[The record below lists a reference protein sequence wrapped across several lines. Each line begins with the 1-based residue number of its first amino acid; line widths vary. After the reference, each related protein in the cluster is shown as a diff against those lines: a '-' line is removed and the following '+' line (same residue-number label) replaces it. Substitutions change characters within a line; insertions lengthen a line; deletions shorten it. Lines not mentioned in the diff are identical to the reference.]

1 MCDTMDGERKLI
13 IQPIERE
20 MHRSYIDY
28 SMSVIVGR
36 ALPDVRDGL
45 KPVHRKIMYAMS
57 ELGLVYNRPHKKSA
71 TVVGEVL
78 GKYHPHGDTAAYDAM
93 VRMAQPFSLRY
104 PLVDGQG
111 NFGSVDGDPPAAMRY
126 TEARLSKVASDLLAD
141 LDKDTV
147 DMMDNYDGSLKEP
160 TVLPSKFPNLLVN
173 GSDGIAVG
181 MATKMPPHNL
191 REVCDA
197 IVYTVDHPDA
207 TLEELMQF
215 VKGPD
220 FPTGGTIYGIGGIRA
235 AYETGRG
242 RLKVRSNTH
251 IEEMENGKERIIVDE
266 IPYQVNKAQ
275 LITQIADRVK
285 DKEIEGIT
293 DLRDES
299 DRHGMRIV
307 IELHRDAL
315 SSVVLENLFKKTNM
329 EVTYGIINIAL
340 VDNKPTTLSLKA
352 LITHYI
358 AHRKDVVVRRTR
370 YDLAQ
375 AEKRFHILEG
385 LMKAINML
393 DETIALIRAA
403 RNADEAIYG
412 WESND
417 LVAGRDQYSEGML
430 KLLDIDEPQARAIL
444 DMRLQKLTGLELN
457 SIRDEYDQLKVQ
469 MDDLRDILANESRV
483 LAIIKSE
490 TEEMK
495 ETYGDDRR
503 TVIDPNAI
511 DTDEEDLIPR
521 EQVVITI
528 SADNYIKRIP
538 LSTYRQQ
545 SRGGVGL
552 TAMQTK
558 EEDHVA
564 SMFVTS
570 SHDYVMFITNHGRL
584 HWLKGYRIPEGSRQS
599 KGKPIVNLLPDLEE
613 GEKVV
618 NTVCASGFPEDRY
631 LVFCT
636 RNGLFKKTSLSAY
649 GNVRAKGIKAIKLED
664 GDELI
669 ETGITDG
676 SEQIIIASADGQAV
690 RFDETDARPMG
701 RDTMGVKGMTLN
713 PGDRVVSMAVVR
725 PGDRLL
731 TVSENGYGKISD
743 VDDYRKTRRGGKGV
757 ITIKTDERNGQV
769 VSVRKVNPGD
779 QLMLTSASGKIIR
792 IDTDEIRET
801 GRNAKGV
808 RVMDMRNGDKVVA
821 VEPVM
826 TEEQEEEVEES
837 APEAPEQ

>member
-1 MCDTMDGERKLI
+1 MDGERKLI
-13 IQPIERE
+13 NQTIENE
-20 MHRSYIDY
+20 MQRSYIDY

-45 KPVHRKIMYAMS
+45 KPVHRKILYAMG
-57 ELGLVYNRPHKKSA
+57 ELSLTYNRPHKKSA

-78 GKYHPHGDTAAYDAM
+78 GKYHPHGDSAAYDAM

-111 NFGSVDGDPPAAMRY
+111 NFGSVDGDSAAAMRY
-126 TEARLSKVASDLLAD
+126 TEARMTKMASDLMAD

-147 DMMDNYDGSLKEP
+147 DMVDNYDGSLKEP
-160 TVLPSKFPNLLVN
+160 SVLPSKFPNLLVN

-191 REVCDA
+191 REVCEA
-197 IVYTVDHPDA
+197 IAYTVDNPEA
-207 TLEELMQF
+207 TVDELMQF
-215 VKGPD
+215 IKGPD
-220 FPTGGTIYGIGGIRA
+220 FPTGGTIYGLAGIRS

-242 RLKVRSNTH
+242 RLKVRANTH
-251 IEEMENGKERIIVDE
+251 FEEMGNGKERIIVDE
-266 IPYQVNKAQ
+266 IPYQVNKAM
-275 LITQIADRVK
+275 LIMQIADRVK
-285 DKEIEGIT
+285 NKEIEGIT

-307 IELHRDAL
+307 IELHKDAIPN
-315 SSVVLENLFKKTNM
+315 VVLENLFKKTNM
-329 EVTYGIINIAL
+329 EVTFGVINIAL
-340 VDNKPTTLSLKA
+340 VDNKPSLLSLKA
-352 LITHYI
+352 LISHYI
-358 AHRKDVVVRRTR
+358 DHRRTVVIR
-370 YDLAQ
+370 RTQFDLAQ

-393 DETIALIRAA
+393 DQTIELIRASPDA
-403 RNADEAIYG
+403 ATAN
-412 WESND
+412 
-417 LVAGRDQYSEGML
+417 EGL
-430 KLLDIDEPQARAIL
+430 QKLLEIDEEQAKAIL
-444 DMRLQKLTGLELN
+444 DMRLQKLTGLELD
-457 SIRDEYDQLKVQ
+457 SIKQEYNDLIVL
-469 MDDLRDILANESRV
+469 MDDLKDILAHDSRV
-483 LAIIKSE
+483 RGIIKSE
-490 TEEMK
+490 LSEMSDA
-495 ETYGDDRR
+495 YGDDRR

-528 SADNYIKRIP
+528 SNDNYIKRIP
-538 LSTYRQQ
+538 LNTYRQQ
-545 SRGGVGL
+545 ARGGVGL

-599 KGKPIVNLLPDLEE
+599 KGKPIVNLLADLEE

-618 NTVCASGFPEDRY
+618 NTVCSADFPEDEY
-631 LVFCT
+631 MVFCT
-636 RNGLFKKTSLSAY
+636 RRGVVKKTAMAAY
-649 GNVRAKGIKAIKLED
+649 GNVRSRGIKAIKLDD

-669 ETGITDG
+669 ETGITKGD
-676 SEQIIIASADGQAV
+676 EQIIIASASGQAV
-690 RFDETDARPMG
+690 RFDESEIRATG
-701 RDTMGVKGMTLN
+701 RDTMGVKGMTL
-713 PGDRVVSMAVVR
+713 DKSDVVVSMAVVKS
-725 PGDRLL
+725 GDRLL
-731 TVSENGYGKISD
+731 TVSENGYGKISE
-743 VDDYRKTRRGGKGV
+743 VDDYRLVHRGGKGV
-757 ITIKTDERNGQV
+757 ITIKTDERNGMV

-779 QLMLTSASGKIIR
+779 QLMLTSKAGKIIR
-792 IDTDEIRET
+792 MNTDEIRET

-808 RVMDMRNGDKVVA
+808 RIMDMRDGDKVTA

-826 TEEQEEEVEES
+826 SEEQEIEVAED
-837 APEAPEQ
+837 APATE

>member
-1 MCDTMDGERKLI
+1 MDGEKKLI
-13 IQPIERE
+13 MQPIEKE

-57 ELGLVYNRPHKKSA
+57 ELGLTYNRPHKKSA

-78 GKYHPHGDTAAYDAM
+78 GKYHPHGDTAAYDSM

-126 TEARLSKVASDLLAD
+126 TEARMSKVASDLLAD

-147 DMMDNYDGSLKEP
+147 DMIDNYDGSLKEP
-160 TVLPSKFPNLLVN
+160 SVLPSKFPNLLVN

-197 IVYTVDHPDA
+197 IVYAVDNPDC
-207 TLEELMQF
+207 TLSELMQF

-220 FPTGGTIYGIGGIRA
+220 FPTGGTIYGLAGIRS

-242 RLKVRSNTH
+242 KLRVRSNTH
-251 IEEMENGKERIIVDE
+251 FEDMENGKVRIIVDE
-266 IPYQVNKAQ
+266 IPYQVNKSQ
-275 LITQIADRVK
+275 LILQIADRVK
-285 DKEIEGIT
+285 EKEIEGIT

-307 IELHRDAL
+307 IELHRDAIPE
-315 SSVVLENLFKKTNM
+315 VVLENLFKKTNM
-329 EVTYGIINIAL
+329 EITYGIINIAL
-340 VDNKPTTLSLKA
+340 VNNKPTTLGLKS

-370 YDLAQ
+370 FDLAQ

-393 DETIALIRAA
+393 DETIAMIRESENGEAA
-403 RNADEAIYG
+403 NAGLQALLGIDF
-412 WESND
+412 
-417 LVAGRDQYSEGML
+417 DQA
-430 KLLDIDEPQARAIL
+430 KAIL

-457 SIRDEYDQLKVQ
+457 SIRDEYEALKVE
-469 MDDLRDILANESRV
+469 MDDLRDILAHEQRV
-483 LAIIKSE
+483 LDIIKSE
-490 TEEMK
+490 TSEMK
-495 ETYGDDRR
+495 EAYGDDRR
-503 TVIDPNAI
+503 TVIDPNAL
-511 DTDEEDLIPR
+511 DVDEEDLIPR

-528 SADNYIKRIP
+528 SAENYIKRIP
-538 LSTYRQQ
+538 LSTYREQN
-545 SRGGVGL
+545 RGGTGRKG
-552 TAMQTK
+552 MQTK
-558 EEDHVA
+558 DEDSVA

-570 SHDYVMFITNHGRL
+570 SHDYVMFITNHGRM
-584 HWLKGYRIPEGSRQS
+584 HWLKAYRIPEGSTQS
-599 KGKPIVNLLPDLEE
+599 KGKPIVNLLSDLEE

-618 NTVCASGFPEDRY
+618 NTICASGFPEDRY

-636 RNGLFKKTSLSAY
+636 RAGLFKKTSLAAY
-649 GNVRAKGIKAIKLED
+649 GNVRSKGIKAIKLDD

-669 ETGITDG
+669 ETAITDG
-676 SEQIIIASADGQAV
+676 SDNIIIASAGGQAV
-690 RFDETDARPMG
+690 RFEESDARPTG
-701 RDTMGVKGMTLN
+701 RDTMGVKGMTLGS
-713 PGDRVVSMAVVR
+713 GDTVVSMAIVK

-743 VDDYRKTRRGGKGV
+743 VDDYRMTRRGGKGV
-757 ITIKTDERNGQV
+757 ITIKTDERNGNV
-769 VSVRKVNPGD
+769 VSVRKVNIGD
-779 QLMLTSASGKIIR
+779 QLMLTSSSGMIIR
-792 IDTDEIRET
+792 INTDSIRET

-808 RVMDMRNGDKVVA
+808 RVMELKEGDKVVA
-821 VEPVM
+821 VQPIM
-826 TEEQEEEVEES
+826 TEEQEEEIEEA
-837 APEAPEQ
+837 APEEPAE

>member
-1 MCDTMDGERKLI
+1 MCDTMDGEKKLI
-13 IQPIERE
+13 MQPIEKE

-78 GKYHPHGDTAAYDAM
+78 GKYHPHGDTAAYDSM

-126 TEARLSKVASDLLAD
+126 TEARMSKVASDLLAD

-197 IVYTVDHPDA
+197 IVYTVDNPDCV
-207 TLEELMQF
+207 LSDLMQF
-215 VKGPD
+215 IKGPD
-220 FPTGGTIYGIGGIRA
+220 FPTGGTIYGLSGIRS

-242 RLKVRSNTH
+242 KLRVRSNTH
-251 IEEMENGKERIIVDE
+251 FEDMDNGKVRIIVDE
-266 IPYQVNKAQ
+266 IPYQVNKSQ
-275 LITQIADRVK
+275 LIFQIAERVK

-307 IELHRDAL
+307 IELHRDAIPE
-315 SSVVLENLFKKTNM
+315 VVLENLFKKTNM
-329 EVTYGIINIAL
+329 EITYGIINIAL
-340 VDNKPTTLSLKA
+340 VNNKPTTLGLKS

-393 DETIALIRAA
+393 DETIALIRESENGEAA
-403 RNADEAIYG
+403 NTGLQA
-412 WESND
+412 
-417 LVAGRDQYSEGML
+417 
-430 KLLDIDEPQARAIL
+430 LLDIDSDQAKAIL

-457 SIRDEYDQLKVQ
+457 SIRKEYDDLKIE
-469 MDDLRDILANESRV
+469 MDDLRDILAHEQRV
-483 LAIIKSE
+483 LDIIKAE
-490 TEEMK
+490 TNEMK
-495 ETYGDDRR
+495 EAYGDDRR
-503 TVIDPNAI
+503 TVIDPNAL
-511 DTDEEDLIPR
+511 DVDEEDLIPR

-528 SADNYIKRIP
+528 SAENYIKRIP
-538 LSTYRQQ
+538 LSVYKEQN
-545 SRGGVGL
+545 RGGAGRRG
-552 TAMQTK
+552 MQTK
-558 EEDHVA
+558 DEDSVA

-584 HWLKGYRIPEGSRQS
+584 HWLKAYRIPEGSTQS
-599 KGKPIVNLLPDLEE
+599 KGKPIVNLLSDLED

-618 NTVCASGFPEDRY
+618 NTICASGFPEDRY

-636 RNGLFKKTSLSAY
+636 RAGLFKKTSLAAY
-649 GNVRAKGIKAIKLED
+649 GNVRSKGIKAIKLDE

-669 ETGITDG
+669 ETAITDG
-676 SEQIIIASADGQAV
+676 SDNIIIASAGGQAV
-690 RFDETDARPMG
+690 RFEESDARPTG

-713 PGDRVVSMAVVR
+713 PGDKVVSMAVVK

-743 VDDYRKTRRGGKGV
+743 VDDYRMTRRGGKGV
-757 ITIKTDERNGQV
+757 ITIKTDERNGNV
-769 VSVRKVNPGD
+769 VSVRKVNVGD
-779 QLMLTSASGKIIR
+779 QLMLTSSSGMIIR
-792 IDTDEIRET
+792 IDTDSIRET

-808 RVMDMRNGDKVVA
+808 RVMNLKDGDKVVA
-821 VEPVM
+821 MQPIM
-826 TEEQEEEVEES
+826 TEEQEEEIEES
-837 APEAPEQ
+837 APEDPVE

>member
-1 MCDTMDGERKLI
+1 MDGEKKLI
-13 IQPIERE
+13 MQPIEKE

-78 GKYHPHGDTAAYDAM
+78 GKYHPHGDTAAYDSM

-126 TEARLSKVASDLLAD
+126 TEARMSKVASDLLAD

-197 IVYTVDHPDA
+197 IVYTVDNPDCV
-207 TLEELMQF
+207 LSDLMQF
-215 VKGPD
+215 IKGPD
-220 FPTGGTIYGIGGIRA
+220 FPTGGTIYGLSGIRS

-242 RLKVRSNTH
+242 KLRVRSNTH
-251 IEEMENGKERIIVDE
+251 FEDMDNGKVRIIVDE
-266 IPYQVNKAQ
+266 IPYQVNKSQ
-275 LITQIADRVK
+275 LILQIAERVK

-307 IELHRDAL
+307 IELHRDAIPE
-315 SSVVLENLFKKTNM
+315 VVLENLFRKTNM

-340 VDNKPTTLSLKA
+340 VNNKPTTLGLKS

-393 DETIALIRAA
+393 DETIALIRESENGEAA
-403 RNADEAIYG
+403 NTGLQA
-412 WESND
+412 
-417 LVAGRDQYSEGML
+417 
-430 KLLDIDEPQARAIL
+430 LLDIDSDQAKAIL

-457 SIRDEYDQLKVQ
+457 SIRKEYDDLKIE
-469 MDDLRDILANESRV
+469 MDDLRDILAHEQRV
-483 LAIIKSE
+483 LDIIKAE
-490 TEEMK
+490 TNEMK
-495 ETYGDDRR
+495 EAYGDDRR
-503 TVIDPNAI
+503 TVIDPNAL
-511 DTDEEDLIPR
+511 DVDEEDLIPR

-528 SADNYIKRIP
+528 SAENYIKRIP
-538 LSTYRQQ
+538 LSVYKEQN
-545 SRGGVGL
+545 RGGAGRRG
-552 TAMQTK
+552 MQTK
-558 EEDHVA
+558 DEDSVA

-584 HWLKGYRIPEGSRQS
+584 HWLKAYRIPEGSTQS
-599 KGKPIVNLLPDLEE
+599 KGKPIVNLLSDLEE

-618 NTVCASGFPEDRY
+618 NTICASGFPEDRY

-636 RNGLFKKTSLSAY
+636 RAGLFKKTSLAAY
-649 GNVRAKGIKAIKLED
+649 GNVRSKGIKAIKLDE

-669 ETGITDG
+669 ETAITDG
-676 SEQIIIASADGQAV
+676 SDNIIIASAGGQAV
-690 RFDETDARPMG
+690 RFEESDARPTG

-713 PGDRVVSMAVVR
+713 PGDKVVSMAVVK

-743 VDDYRKTRRGGKGV
+743 VDDYRMTRRGGKGV
-757 ITIKTDERNGQV
+757 ITIKTDERNGNV
-769 VSVRKVNPGD
+769 VSVRKVNVGD
-779 QLMLTSASGKIIR
+779 QLMLTSSSGMIIR
-792 IDTDEIRET
+792 IDTDSIRET

-808 RVMDMRNGDKVVA
+808 RVMNLKDGDKVVA
-821 VEPVM
+821 MQPIM
-826 TEEQEEEVEES
+826 TEEQEEEIEES
-837 APEAPEQ
+837 APEDPVE

>member
-1 MCDTMDGERKLI
+1 MCDIMDGERKLI

-57 ELGLVYNRPHKKSA
+57 ELGLAYNRPHKKSA

-78 GKYHPHGDTAAYDAM
+78 GKYHPHGDIAAYDAM

-275 LITQIADRVK
+275 LIAQIADRVK

-340 VDNKPTTLSLKA
+340 VDNRPTTLSLKA

-358 AHRKDVVVRRTR
+358 VHRKDVVVRRTK

-393 DETIALIRAA
+393 DETIALIRASKTGE
-403 RNADEAIYG
+403 EANEG
-412 WESND
+412 LRD
-417 LVAGRDQYSEGML
+417 LLG
-430 KLLDIDEPQARAIL
+430 IDEEQAKAIL
-444 DMRLQKLTGLELN
+444 DMRLQRLTGLELN

-495 ETYGDDRR
+495 E
-503 TVIDPNAI
+503 
-511 DTDEEDLIPR
+511 
-521 EQVVITI
+521 
-528 SADNYIKRIP
+528 P

-599 KGKPIVNLLPDLEE
+599 KGKPIVNLLADLEE

-636 RNGLFKKTSLSAY
+636 RNGLFKKTALSAY
-649 GNVRAKGIKAIKLED
+649 GNVRAKGIKAIKLDD

-676 SEQIIIASADGQAV
+676 SDQIIIASADGQAV
-690 RFDETDARPMG
+690 RFDESDARPTG

-713 PGDRVVSMAVVR
+713 EGDRVVSMAVVK

-769 VSVRKVNPGD
+769 VSVRKVNNGD

-826 TEEQEEEVEES
+826 TEEQEEEIEEA
-837 APEAPEQ
+837 APEAPQE

>member
-1 MCDTMDGERKLI
+1 MDGEKKLI
-13 IQPIERE
+13 IQPIEKE

-57 ELGLVYNRPHKKSA
+57 ELGLVYNRPYKKSA

-78 GKYHPHGDTAAYDAM
+78 GKYHPHGDTAAYDSM

-111 NFGSVDGDPPAAMRY
+111 NFGSVDGDPAAAMRY
-126 TEARLSKVASDLLAD
+126 TEARLSKMASDLLAD

-191 REVCDA
+191 SEVCDA
-197 IVYTVDHPDA
+197 IVHTIDNPDCG
-207 TLEELMQF
+207 LDELMQY

-220 FPTGGTIYGIGGIRA
+220 FPTGGTIYGISGIRS

-242 RLKVRSNTH
+242 RLKVRSNVH
-251 IEEMENGKERIIVDE
+251 FEDMDNGKTRLVVDE

-275 LITQIADRVK
+275 LILQIAERVK
-285 DKEIEGIT
+285 EKEIEGIT

-307 IELHRDAL
+307 IELHRDAIPN
-315 SSVVLENLFKKTNM
+315 VVLENLYKKTNM

-340 VDNKPTTLSLKA
+340 VDNKPTTLGLKSL
-352 LITHYI
+352 IVHYI
-358 AHRKDVVVRRTR
+358 NHRKDVVVRRTA

-393 DETIALIRAA
+393 DETIALIRESASGE
-403 RNADEAIYG
+403 EANLGLQNLLGID
-412 WESND
+412 S
-417 LVAGRDQYSEGML
+417 DQA
-430 KLLDIDEPQARAIL
+430 KAIL

-457 SIRDEYDQLKVQ
+457 SIRQEYEDLKVL
-469 MDDLRDILANESRV
+469 MDDLKDILAHESRV
-483 LAIIKSE
+483 LDIIKTETSE
-490 TEEMK
+490 MR
-495 ETYGDDRR
+495 ETYGDERR
-503 TVIDPNAI
+503 TAIDPNAI

-570 SHDYVMFITNHGRL
+570 SHDYVMFITNTGRL
-584 HWLKGYRIPEGSRQS
+584 HWLKGYKIPEGSRQS
-599 KGKPIVNLLPDLEE
+599 KGKPIINLLADLEE

-618 NTVCASGFPEDRY
+618 NTICASGFPEDRY

-636 RNGLFKKTSLSAY
+636 KNGLFKKTALSAY
-649 GNVRAKGIKAIKLED
+649 GNVRAKGIKAIKLEE

-669 ETGITDG
+669 ETDITDG
-676 SEQIIIASADGQAV
+676 DDQIIIASAGGQAV
-690 RFDETDARPMG
+690 RFGESDARPMG

-713 PGDRVVSMAVVR
+713 EGDTVVSMAVVKS
-725 PGDRLL
+725 GDRLL

-743 VDDYRKTRRGGKGV
+743 VDDYRMTRRGGKGV
-757 ITIKTDERNGQV
+757 ITIKTDERNGNV
-769 VSVRKVNPGD
+769 VCVRKVNPGD
-779 QLMLTSASGKIIR
+779 QLMLTSTSGKIIR

-808 RVMDMRNGDKVVA
+808 RIMDMRNGDKIVA

-826 TEEQEEEVEES
+826 SEDQEEAIEETASETPVE
-837 APEAPEQ
+837 

>member
-13 IQPIERE
+13 VQPIEKE
-20 MHRSYIDY
+20 MQRSYIDY

-45 KPVHRKIMYAMS
+45 KPVHRKIMYAMDS
-57 ELGLVYNRPHKKSA
+57 LGLQYNRPHKKSA

-78 GKYHPHGDTAAYDAM
+78 GKYHPHGDSAAYEAM

-111 NFGSVDGDPPAAMRY
+111 NFGSVDGDSAAAMRY
-126 TEARLSKVASDLLAD
+126 TEARLTKMASDLMAD

-147 DMMDNYDGSLKEP
+147 DMVDNYDGSLKEP
-160 TVLPSKFPNLLVN
+160 SVLPSKFPNLLVN

-197 IVYTVDHPDA
+197 IVHQIDHPDA
-207 TLEELMQF
+207 TMEDLMQF

-220 FPTGGTIYGIGGIRA
+220 FPTGGTIYGLAGIRS

-242 RLKVRSNTH
+242 RLRVRSNTH
-251 IEEMENGKERIIVDE
+251 LEEMGNGKERIIVDE
-266 IPYQVNKAQ
+266 IPYQVNKSM
-275 LITQIADRVK
+275 LIEQIADRVK
-285 DKEIEGIT
+285 NKDIEGIT

-307 IELHRDAL
+307 IELHKDAIPA
-315 SSVVLENLFKKTNM
+315 VVLENLFRKTNM

-340 VDNKPTTLSLKA
+340 VDNKPTILSLKA
-352 LITHYI
+352 LIGHYI
-358 AHRKDVVVRRTR
+358 DHRKQVVVRRTR
-370 YDLAQ
+370 FDLAQ
-375 AEKRFHILEG
+375 AEKRYHILEG
-385 LMKAINML
+385 LMKALNML
-393 DETIALIRAA
+393 DETIALIRASEDA
-403 RNADEAIYG
+403 ETANQGLQSLLEID
-412 WESND
+412 S
-417 LVAGRDQYSEGML
+417 DQA
-430 KLLDIDEPQARAIL
+430 KAIL
-444 DMRLQKLTGLELN
+444 DMRLQKLTGLEITALK
-457 SIRDEYDQLKVQ
+457 DEYDALIVTMNDLK
-469 MDDLRDILANESRV
+469 DILAREERV
-483 LAIIKSE
+483 LGIIK
-490 TEEMK
+490 TELAEMK

-503 TVIDPNAI
+503 TVIDPNPI
-511 DTDEEDLIPR
+511 DSDDEDLIPR

-552 TAMQTK
+552 IGMQTK

-570 SHDYVMFITNHGRL
+570 SHDYVMFITNRGRL
-584 HWLKGYRIPEGSRQS
+584 HWLKAYRIPEGSRQS
-599 KGKPIVNLLPDLEE
+599 KGKPIVNLLADLEE

-618 NTVCASGFPEDRY
+618 NTICASGFPEDRY

-636 RNGLFKKTSLSAY
+636 REGLFKKTSLAAY
-649 GNVRAKGIKAIKLED
+649 GNVRVRGIKAIKLDE

-669 ETGITDG
+669 ETAITDG
-676 SEQIIIASADGQAV
+676 SDQIIIASAEGQAV
-690 RFDETDARPMG
+690 RFDESDARATG

-713 PGDRVVSMAVVR
+713 EGDRVVSMAVVK

-757 ITIKTDERNGQV
+757 ITIKTDERNGRV
-769 VSVRKVNPGD
+769 VGVRKVNNGD
-779 QLMLTSASGKIIR
+779 QLMLTSVSGKIIR

-808 RVMDMRNGDKVVA
+808 RIMDMRDGDKVVA
-821 VEPVM
+821 VEPIM
-826 TEEQEEEVEES
+826 TEEQEQEIEYEASDVPSDPEVPDNIPMEGDE
-837 APEAPEQ
+837 

>member
-13 IQPIERE
+13 NQTIENE
-20 MHRSYIDY
+20 MQRSYIDY

-45 KPVHRKIMYAMS
+45 KPVHRKILFAMDNLS
-57 ELGLVYNRPHKKSA
+57 LTYNRPHKKSA

-78 GKYHPHGDTAAYDAM
+78 GKYHPHGDSAAYDAM

-111 NFGSVDGDPPAAMRY
+111 NFGSVDGDSAAAMRY
-126 TEARLSKVASDLLAD
+126 TEARMTKMASDLMAD

-147 DMMDNYDGSLKEP
+147 DMVDNYDGSLKEP
-160 TVLPSKFPNLLVN
+160 SVLPSKFPNLLVN

-191 REVCDA
+191 REVCEA
-197 IVYTVDHPDA
+197 IAYTIDNPDA
-207 TLEELMQF
+207 TVDDLMQF
-215 VKGPD
+215 IKGPD
-220 FPTGGTIYGIGGIRA
+220 FPTGGTIYGLSGIRS

-242 RLKVRSNTH
+242 RLKVRANTH
-251 IEEMENGKERIIVDE
+251 FEEMGNGKERIIVDE
-266 IPYQVNKAQ
+266 IPYQVNKAM
-275 LITQIADRVK
+275 LIMQIADRVK
-285 DKEIEGIT
+285 TKEIEGIT

-307 IELHRDAL
+307 IELHKDAIPN
-315 SSVVLENLFKKTNM
+315 VVLENLFKKTNM
-329 EVTYGIINIAL
+329 EVTFGVINIAL
-340 VDNKPTTLSLKA
+340 VDNKPSLLNLNA
-352 LITHYI
+352 LISHYI
-358 AHRKDVVVRRTR
+358 DHRRNVVVRRTKF
-370 YDLAQ
+370 DLAQ

-393 DETIALIRAA
+393 DETIELIRASPDGETA
-403 RNADEAIYG
+403 NAG
-412 WESND
+412 LQN
-417 LVAGRDQYSEGML
+417 
-430 KLLDIDEPQARAIL
+430 LLGIDEDQAKAIL
-444 DMRLQKLTGLELN
+444 DMRLQKLTGLELD
-457 SIRDEYDQLKVQ
+457 SIKKEYEDLIVL
-469 MDDLRDILANESRV
+469 MDDLKDILAHDARV
-483 LAIIKSE
+483 REIIKSE
-490 TEEMK
+490 LREMSDA
-495 ETYGDDRR
+495 YGDDRR

-528 SADNYIKRIP
+528 SNDNYIKRIP

-545 SRGGVGL
+545 ARGGVGL

-599 KGKPIVNLLPDLEE
+599 KGKPIVNLLADLEE

-618 NTVCASGFPEDRY
+618 NTVCAAEFPEDEFM
-631 LVFCT
+631 VFCT
-636 RNGLFKKTSLSAY
+636 RRGVVKKTAMAAY
-649 GNVRAKGIKAIKLED
+649 GNVRSRGIKAIKLD
-664 GDELI
+664 DDDELI
-669 ETGITDG
+669 ETAVTRGD
-676 SEQIIIASADGQAV
+676 EQIIIASASGQAV
-690 RFDETDARPMG
+690 RFDESEIRATG
-701 RDTMGVKGMTLN
+701 RDTMGVKGMTLDK
-713 PGDRVVSMAVVR
+713 GDMVVSMAVVKG
-725 PGDRLL
+725 GDRLL

-743 VDDYRKTRRGGKGV
+743 VDEYRLVHRGGKGV
-757 ITIKTDERNGQV
+757 ITIKTDERNGMV
-769 VSVRKVNPGD
+769 VSVRKVSPGD
-779 QLMLTSASGKIIR
+779 QLMLTSKSGKIIR
-792 IDTDEIRET
+792 MNTDEIRET

-808 RVMDMRNGDKVVA
+808 RIMDMRDGDKVTA

-826 TEEQEEEVEES
+826 SQEQEDEATGDAPAS
-837 APEAPEQ
+837 APPSE

>member
-1 MCDTMDGERKLI
+1 MDGEKKLI
-13 IQPIERE
+13 MQPIEKE

-78 GKYHPHGDTAAYDAM
+78 GKYHPHGDTAAYDSM

-126 TEARLSKVASDLLAD
+126 TEARMSKVASDLLAD

-197 IVYTVDHPDA
+197 IVYTVDNPDCV
-207 TLEELMQF
+207 LSDLMQF
-215 VKGPD
+215 IKGPD
-220 FPTGGTIYGIGGIRA
+220 FPTGGTIYGLSGIRS

-242 RLKVRSNTH
+242 KLRVRSNTH
-251 IEEMENGKERIIVDE
+251 FEDMDNGKVRIIVDE
-266 IPYQVNKAQ
+266 IPYQVNKSQ
-275 LITQIADRVK
+275 LIFQIAERVK

-307 IELHRDAL
+307 IELHRDAIPE
-315 SSVVLENLFKKTNM
+315 VVLENLFKKTNM
-329 EVTYGIINIAL
+329 EITYGIINIAL
-340 VDNKPTTLSLKA
+340 VNNKPTTLGLKS

-393 DETIALIRAA
+393 DETIALIRESENGEAA
-403 RNADEAIYG
+403 NTGLQA
-412 WESND
+412 
-417 LVAGRDQYSEGML
+417 
-430 KLLDIDEPQARAIL
+430 LLDIDSDQAKAIL

-457 SIRDEYDQLKVQ
+457 SIRKEYDDLKIE
-469 MDDLRDILANESRV
+469 MDDLRDILAHEQRV
-483 LAIIKSE
+483 LDIIKAE
-490 TEEMK
+490 TNEMK
-495 ETYGDDRR
+495 EAYGDDRR
-503 TVIDPNAI
+503 TVIDPNAL
-511 DTDEEDLIPR
+511 DVDEEDLIPR

-528 SADNYIKRIP
+528 SAENYIKRIP
-538 LSTYRQQ
+538 LSVYKEQN
-545 SRGGVGL
+545 RGGAGRRG
-552 TAMQTK
+552 MQTK
-558 EEDHVA
+558 DEDSVA

-584 HWLKGYRIPEGSRQS
+584 HWLKAYRIPEGSTQS
-599 KGKPIVNLLPDLEE
+599 KGKPIVNLLSDLED

-618 NTVCASGFPEDRY
+618 NTICASGFPEDRY

-636 RNGLFKKTSLSAY
+636 RAGLFKKTSLAAY
-649 GNVRAKGIKAIKLED
+649 GNVRSKGIKAIKLDE

-669 ETGITDG
+669 ETAITDG
-676 SEQIIIASADGQAV
+676 SDNIIIASAGGQAV
-690 RFDETDARPMG
+690 RFEESDARPTG

-713 PGDRVVSMAVVR
+713 PGDKVVSMAVVK

-743 VDDYRKTRRGGKGV
+743 VDDYRMTRRGGKGV
-757 ITIKTDERNGQV
+757 ITIKTDERNGNV
-769 VSVRKVNPGD
+769 VSVRKVNVGD
-779 QLMLTSASGKIIR
+779 QLMLTSSSGMIIR
-792 IDTDEIRET
+792 IDTDSIRET

-808 RVMDMRNGDKVVA
+808 RVMNLKDGDKVVA
-821 VEPVM
+821 MQPIM
-826 TEEQEEEVEES
+826 TEEQEEEIEES
-837 APEAPEQ
+837 APEDPVE

>member
-1 MCDTMDGERKLI
+1 MCDIMDGERKLI

-57 ELGLVYNRPHKKSA
+57 ELGLAYNRPHKKSA

-275 LITQIADRVK
+275 LIAQIADRVK

-340 VDNKPTTLSLKA
+340 VDNRPTTLSLKA

-358 AHRKDVVVRRTR
+358 AHRKDVVVRRTK

-393 DETIALIRAA
+393 DETIALIRASKTGE
-403 RNADEAIYG
+403 EANEG
-412 WESND
+412 LRD
-417 LVAGRDQYSEGML
+417 LLG
-430 KLLDIDEPQARAIL
+430 IDEEQAKAIL
-444 DMRLQKLTGLELN
+444 DMRLQRLTGLELN

-521 EQVVITI
+521 E
-528 SADNYIKRIP
+528 
-538 LSTYRQQ
+538 
-545 SRGGVGL
+545 
-552 TAMQTK
+552 

-599 KGKPIVNLLPDLEE
+599 KGKPIVNLLADLEE

-636 RNGLFKKTSLSAY
+636 RNGLFKKTALSAY
-649 GNVRAKGIKAIKLED
+649 GNVRAKGIKAIKLDD

-676 SEQIIIASADGQAV
+676 SDQIIIASADGQAV
-690 RFDETDARPMG
+690 RFDESDARPTG

-713 PGDRVVSMAVVR
+713 EGDRVVSMAVVK

-769 VSVRKVNPGD
+769 VSVRKVNNGD

-826 TEEQEEEVEES
+826 TEEQEEEIEEA
-837 APEAPEQ
+837 APEAPQE

>member
-1 MCDTMDGERKLI
+1 MDGEKKLI
-13 IQPIERE
+13 IQPIEKE
-20 MHRSYIDY
+20 MQRSYIDY

-45 KPVHRKIMYAMS
+45 KPVHRKILFAMNN
-57 ELGLVYNRPHKKSA
+57 LGLQYNRPHKKSA

-111 NFGSVDGDPPAAMRY
+111 NFGSVDGDSAAAMRY
-126 TEARLSKVASDLLAD
+126 TEARLSKMASDLMAD
-141 LDKDTV
+141 MDKETV
-147 DMMDNYDGSLKEP
+147 DMVDNYDGSRKEP
-160 TVLPSKFPNLLVN
+160 SVLPSKFPNLLVN

-197 IVYTVDHPDA
+197 IVYSIDHPGA
-207 TLEELMQF
+207 TIEELMQF

-220 FPTGGTIYGIGGIRA
+220 FPTGGTIYGLSGIRS

-242 RLKVRSNTH
+242 RLRVRSNYH
-251 IEEMENGKERIIVDE
+251 IEEMDSGKERIVVDE
-266 IPYQVNKAQ
+266 IPYQVNKSA
-275 LITQIADRVK
+275 LVEQIADRVK
-285 DKEIEGIT
+285 SKEIEGIT

-315 SSVVLENLFKKTNM
+315 SAVVLENLFKKTNM

-340 VDNKPTTLSLKA
+340 VDNKPTILSLGA
-352 LITHYI
+352 LIGHYI
-358 AHRKDVVVRRTR
+358 DHRKSVVVRRTR

-375 AEKRFHILEG
+375 AEKRYHILEG
-385 LMKAINML
+385 LMKALGML
-393 DETIALIRAA
+393 DETIALIRASEDA
-403 RNADEAIYG
+403 
-412 WESND
+412 ESAN
-417 LVAGRDQYSEGML
+417 LGLQE
-430 KLLDIDEPQARAIL
+430 LLDIDQDQAKAIL
-444 DMRLQKLTGLELN
+444 DMRLQKLTGLEITSL
-457 SIRDEYDQLKVQ
+457 REEYEALIATMNDLK
-469 MDDLRDILANESRV
+469 DILAREERV
-483 LAIIKSE
+483 LEIIKSE
-490 TEEMK
+490 LEEMK

-511 DTDEEDLIPR
+511 DSDEEDLIPR

-545 SRGGVGL
+545 ARGGVGL

-558 EEDHVA
+558 DEDHVA

-599 KGKPIVNLLPDLEE
+599 RGKPIVNLLPDLEE
-613 GEKVV
+613 GEGVV
-618 NTVCASGFPEDRY
+618 STVCAADFPEDRY
-631 LVFCT
+631 MVFCT
-636 RNGLFKKTSLSAY
+636 RDGQIKRTSLSAY
-649 GNVRAKGIKAIKLED
+649 GNVRSRGIKAIKLDD

-669 ETGITDG
+669 ETDVTDG
-676 SEQIIIASADGQAV
+676 DEQIIIASADGQAV
-690 RFDETDARPMG
+690 RFDETQARPTG
-701 RDTMGVKGMTLN
+701 RDTMGVRGMTLN
-713 PGDRVVSMAVVR
+713 PGDRVVSMAVVK

-731 TVSENGYGKISD
+731 TVSENGYGKISS
-743 VDDYRKTRRGGKGV
+743 VDDYRKTSRGGKGV
-757 ITIKTDERNGQV
+757 ITIKTDERNGKV
-769 VSVRKVNPGD
+769 VCVRKVKAGD

-792 IDTDEIRET
+792 MDTDEIRET

-808 RVMDMRNGDKVVA
+808 RIMDMRDGDRVVA

-826 TEEQEEEVEES
+826 TEEQEAEIEYS
-837 APEAPEQ
+837 APDEPPEQ

>member
-1 MCDTMDGERKLI
+1 MCDTMDGEKKLI
-13 IQPIERE
+13 MQPIEKE

-78 GKYHPHGDTAAYDAM
+78 GKYHPHGDTAAYDSM

-126 TEARLSKVASDLLAD
+126 TEARMSKVASDLLAD

-197 IVYTVDHPDA
+197 IVYTVDNPDCV
-207 TLEELMQF
+207 LSDLMQF
-215 VKGPD
+215 IKGPD
-220 FPTGGTIYGIGGIRA
+220 FPTGGTIYGLSGIRS

-242 RLKVRSNTH
+242 KLRVRSNTH
-251 IEEMENGKERIIVDE
+251 FEDMDNGKVRIIVDE
-266 IPYQVNKAQ
+266 IPYQVNKSQ
-275 LITQIADRVK
+275 LILQIAERVK

-307 IELHRDAL
+307 IELHRDAIPE
-315 SSVVLENLFKKTNM
+315 VVLENLFKKTNM
-329 EVTYGIINIAL
+329 EITYGIINIAL
-340 VDNKPTTLSLKA
+340 VNNKPTTLGLKS

-393 DETIALIRAA
+393 DETIALIRESENGEAA
-403 RNADEAIYG
+403 NTGLQA
-412 WESND
+412 
-417 LVAGRDQYSEGML
+417 
-430 KLLDIDEPQARAIL
+430 LLDIDSDQAKAIL
-444 DMRLQKLTGLELN
+444 DMRLQKLTGLELD
-457 SIRDEYDQLKVQ
+457 SIRKEYDDLKIE
-469 MDDLRDILANESRV
+469 MDDLRDILAHEQRV
-483 LAIIKSE
+483 LDIIKAE
-490 TEEMK
+490 TNEMK
-495 ETYGDDRR
+495 EAYGDDRR
-503 TVIDPNAI
+503 TVIDPNAL
-511 DTDEEDLIPR
+511 DVDEEDLIPR

-528 SADNYIKRIP
+528 SAENYIKRIP
-538 LSTYRQQ
+538 LSVYKEQN
-545 SRGGVGL
+545 RGGAGRRG
-552 TAMQTK
+552 MQTK
-558 EEDHVA
+558 DEDSVA

-584 HWLKGYRIPEGSRQS
+584 HWLKAYRIPEGSTQS
-599 KGKPIVNLLPDLEE
+599 KGKPIVNLLSDLED

-618 NTVCASGFPEDRY
+618 NTICASGFPEDRY

-636 RNGLFKKTSLSAY
+636 RAGLFKKTSLAAY
-649 GNVRAKGIKAIKLED
+649 GNVRSKGIKAIKLDE

-669 ETGITDG
+669 ETAITDG
-676 SEQIIIASADGQAV
+676 SDNIIIASAGGQAV
-690 RFDETDARPMG
+690 RFEESDARPTG

-713 PGDRVVSMAVVR
+713 PGDKVVSMAVVK

-743 VDDYRKTRRGGKGV
+743 VDDYRMTRRGGKGV
-757 ITIKTDERNGQV
+757 ITIKTDERNGNV
-769 VSVRKVNPGD
+769 VSVRKVNVGD
-779 QLMLTSASGKIIR
+779 QLMLTSSSGMIIR
-792 IDTDEIRET
+792 IDTDSIRET

-808 RVMDMRNGDKVVA
+808 RVMNLKDGDKVVA
-821 VEPVM
+821 MQPIM
-826 TEEQEEEVEES
+826 TEEQEEEIEES
-837 APEAPEQ
+837 APEDPVE

>member
-1 MCDTMDGERKLI
+1 MCDTMDGEKKLI
-13 IQPIERE
+13 IQPIEKE

-78 GKYHPHGDTAAYDAM
+78 GKYHPHGDTAAYDSM

-126 TEARLSKVASDLLAD
+126 TEARMSKVASDLLAD

-197 IVYTVDHPDA
+197 IVYTVDNPDCV
-207 TLEELMQF
+207 LEDLMQF

-220 FPTGGTIYGIGGIRA
+220 FPTGGTIYGIGGIRS

-251 IEEMENGKERIIVDE
+251 MEEMDNGKTRIIVDE
-266 IPYQVNKAQ
+266 IPYQVNKSQ
-275 LITQIADRVK
+275 LILQIADRVK
-285 DKEIEGIT
+285 EKEIEGIT

-307 IELHRDAL
+307 IELHRDAIP
-315 SSVVLENLFKKTNM
+315 SVVLENLFKKTNM
-329 EVTYGIINIAL
+329 EITYGIINIAL
-340 VDNKPTTLSLKA
+340 VDNKPTTLGLKS
-352 LITHYI
+352 LITYYI
-358 AHRKDVVVRRTR
+358 AHRKDVVVRRTKF
-370 YDLAQ
+370 DLAQ
-375 AEKRFHILEG
+375 AEKRFHILGG

-393 DETIALIRAA
+393 DETIALIRGSSSGEEA
-403 RNADEAIYG
+403 NLGLQSLLGIDAD
-412 WESND
+412 
-417 LVAGRDQYSEGML
+417 
-430 KLLDIDEPQARAIL
+430 QAKAIL

-457 SIRDEYDQLKVQ
+457 SIREEYEDLKVQ

-483 LAIIKSE
+483 LGIIKDE
-490 TEEMK
+490 TLEMK
-495 ETYGDDRR
+495 EAYGDDRR

-599 KGKPIVNLLPDLEE
+599 KGKPIVNLLSDLEE

-618 NTVCASGFPEDRY
+618 NTICASGFPEDRY

-649 GNVRAKGIKAIKLED
+649 GNVRAKGIKAIKLD
-664 GDELI
+664 DDDILI
-669 ETGITDG
+669 ETAITDG
-676 SEQIIIASADGQAV
+676 SDNIIIASSHGQAV
-690 RFDETDARPMG
+690 RFEESDARPTG

-713 PGDRVVSMAVVR
+713 PGDSVVSMAVVK

-743 VDDYRKTRRGGKGV
+743 VDDYRMTHRGGKGV
-757 ITIKTDERNGQV
+757 ITIKTDERNGNV
-769 VSVRKVNPGD
+769 ICVRKVNNGD
-779 QLMLTSASGKIIR
+779 QLMLTSSSGKIIR

-808 RVMDMRNGDKVVA
+808 RIMDMRNGDKIVA
-821 VEPVM
+821 VEPIM
-826 TEEQEEEVEES
+826 TEEQEEEIEES
-837 APEAPEQ
+837 APEAPAE

>member
-1 MCDTMDGERKLI
+1 MDGEKKLI
-13 IQPIERE
+13 MQPIEKE

-78 GKYHPHGDTAAYDAM
+78 GKYHPHGDTAAYDSM

-126 TEARLSKVASDLLAD
+126 TEARMSKVASDLLAD

-197 IVYTVDHPDA
+197 IVYTVDNPDCV
-207 TLEELMQF
+207 LSDLMQF
-215 VKGPD
+215 IKGPD
-220 FPTGGTIYGIGGIRA
+220 FPTGGTIYGLSGIRS

-242 RLKVRSNTH
+242 KLRVRSNTH
-251 IEEMENGKERIIVDE
+251 FEDMDNGKVRIIVDE
-266 IPYQVNKAQ
+266 IPYQVNKSQ
-275 LITQIADRVK
+275 LIFQIAERVK

-307 IELHRDAL
+307 IELHRDAIPE
-315 SSVVLENLFKKTNM
+315 VVLENLFKKTNM
-329 EVTYGIINIAL
+329 EITYGIINIAL
-340 VDNKPTTLSLKA
+340 VNNKPTTLGLKS

-393 DETIALIRAA
+393 DETIALIRESENGEAA
-403 RNADEAIYG
+403 NTGLQA
-412 WESND
+412 
-417 LVAGRDQYSEGML
+417 
-430 KLLDIDEPQARAIL
+430 LLDIDSDQAKAIL
-444 DMRLQKLTGLELN
+444 DMRLQKLTGLELD
-457 SIRDEYDQLKVQ
+457 SIRKEYDDLKIE
-469 MDDLRDILANESRV
+469 MDDLRDILAHEQRV
-483 LAIIKSE
+483 LDIIKAE
-490 TEEMK
+490 TNEMK
-495 ETYGDDRR
+495 EAYGDDRR
-503 TVIDPNAI
+503 TVIDPNAL
-511 DTDEEDLIPR
+511 DVDEEDLIPR

-528 SADNYIKRIP
+528 SAENYIKRIP
-538 LSTYRQQ
+538 LSVYKEQN
-545 SRGGVGL
+545 RGGAGRRG
-552 TAMQTK
+552 MQTK
-558 EEDHVA
+558 DEDSVA

-584 HWLKGYRIPEGSRQS
+584 HWLKAYRIPEGSTQS
-599 KGKPIVNLLPDLEE
+599 KGKPIVNLLSDLEE

-618 NTVCASGFPEDRY
+618 NTICASGFPEDRY

-636 RNGLFKKTSLSAY
+636 RAGLFKKTSLAAY
-649 GNVRAKGIKAIKLED
+649 GNVRSKGIKAIKLDE

-669 ETGITDG
+669 ETAITDG
-676 SEQIIIASADGQAV
+676 SDNIIIASAGGQAV
-690 RFDETDARPMG
+690 RFEESDARPTG

-713 PGDRVVSMAVVR
+713 PGDKVVSMAVVK

-743 VDDYRKTRRGGKGV
+743 VDDYRMTRRGGKGV
-757 ITIKTDERNGQV
+757 ITIKTDERNGNV
-769 VSVRKVNPGD
+769 VSVRKVNVGD
-779 QLMLTSASGKIIR
+779 QLMLTSSSGMIIR
-792 IDTDEIRET
+792 IDTDSIRET

-808 RVMDMRNGDKVVA
+808 RVMNLKDGDKVVA
-821 VEPVM
+821 MQPIM
-826 TEEQEEEVEES
+826 TEEQEEEIEES
-837 APEAPEQ
+837 APEDPVE